1 MSQLKKLR
9 SGLNRLRRRRQTL
22 RWLTGYSAMLVALVW
37 TLLAVFLA
45 DWLFLMDA
53 TQRMVS
59 LAIGGVALLWAFFKY
74 TTPFL
79 GVREDTTEMALLVER
94 NQDID
99 SDIVAAIQFEDDTSA
114 RWGSRQLA
122 DAVVGYVADFST
134 RLNVFHGMDYQQV
147 TRRLLVTVVSL
158 VVVGVG
164 VGAAPDF
171 TQVFFDRML
180 MGDTHYP
187 TKTQIQTV
195 TVAGVTVESDGSTN
209 VRVPFGKPVKFEVVC
224 AGELPDSGL
233 AKLVN
238 RKNGIQTEVELTADV
253 APEAG
258 KQTYIGELPRLVDS
272 VDYQLFLGDAYT
284 DPLIVNAIPLPVVDF
299 KLTTTPPSYAAHVR
313 SDSAQDQSG
322 LRQIAVI
329 EGSKVDLA
337 LTCNNKM
344 LKRAWLT
351 IDEKEIELAKSDDSG
366 REWQLEDLESPLA
379 NVTEPVRF
387 AIQVEDED
395 GLSMV
400 KPINGYV
407 RLKADRPP
415 RVFAM
420 RTVKNPSIMPNAEPR
435 FGYGARD
442 DYGIAKLLL
451 HVEVFRA
458 DPKKASAVG
467 DHKTIEV
474 VSNQAGQLPR
484 LSYNSSDYRLPLEQ
498 FGLEKGD
505 ELKLEFEAF
514 DYRGNGESKSN
525 RSEALVLQVTDAQ
538 GLLLALSQADELSAE
553 QMDAIIERELS
564 IGRD

>member
-1 MSQLKKLR
+1 MSQLTKLR
-9 SGLNRLRRRRQTL
+9 SGLNRLKRRRQTL
-22 RWLTGYSAMLVALVW
+22 RWLTGYSALLVALVW
-37 TLLAVFLA
+37 TLLAVFLV
-45 DWLFLMDA
+45 DWLFLMNV

-59 LAIGGVALLWAFFKY
+59 LVIGGVALLWAFFRY

-79 GVREDTTEMALLVER
+79 GVQEDTTQMALLVER
-94 NQDID
+94 NQAID
-99 SDIVAAIQFEDDTSA
+99 SDLVAAIQFEDDASA

-147 TRRLLVTVVSL
+147 TRRMLVTVVSL
-158 VVVGVG
+158 VVIGVGVG
-164 VGAAPDF
+164 VAPDF

-180 MGDTHYP
+180 LGDMHYP
-187 TKTQIQTV
+187 TKTRIQTL
-195 TVAGVTVESDGSTN
+195 TVAGVTVESDGSSE

-224 AGELPDSGL
+224 GGELPKTGL
-233 AKLVN
+233 VKLVN
-238 RKNGIQTEVELTADV
+238 RKNGIQTEVELTSEF
-253 APEAG
+253 APANG
-258 KQTYIGELPRLVDS
+258 RQTYIGELPRLVDS
-272 VDYQLFLGDAYT
+272 VDYQLFVGDAYT
-284 DPLIVNAIPLPVVDF
+284 DPLTVNAIPLPVVEF
-299 KLTTTPPSYAAHVR
+299 KLSPTPPSYAAHVR
-313 SDSAQDQSG
+313 TDSGQDQSG

-329 EGSKVDLA
+329 EGSKVDLS
-337 LTCNNKM
+337 LTCNNKT

-351 IDEKEIELAKSDDSG
+351 IDETEIELTKSDASG
-366 REWQLEDLESPLA
+366 RQWRLDSESPLA
-379 NVTEPVRF
+379 NVTEPVKF
-387 AIQVEDED
+387 DLQVEDED
-395 GLSMV
+395 GLSLM
-400 KPINGYV
+400 KPISGYV

-420 RTVKNPSIMPNAEPR
+420 RTVKNPSIMPKAEPR

-458 DPKKASAVG
+458 DPKKASALT

-474 VSNQAGQLPR
+474 ISHPAGQLPR
-484 LSYNSSDYRLPLEQ
+484 LAYNSTDYRVPLEQ

-514 DYRGNGESKSN
+514 DYRGDGKSKSN
-525 RSEALVLQVTDAQ
+525 RSESLVLQVTDAQ